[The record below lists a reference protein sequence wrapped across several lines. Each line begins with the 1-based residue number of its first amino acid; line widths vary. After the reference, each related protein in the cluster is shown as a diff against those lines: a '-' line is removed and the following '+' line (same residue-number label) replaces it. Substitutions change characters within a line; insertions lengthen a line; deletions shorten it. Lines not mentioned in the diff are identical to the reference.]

1 MAIFKTSNHNPNLS
15 EIDLAQKNEF
25 NCQVN
30 TSGENVRAYKLQILS
45 SRGDEIICDGKK
57 RIIDGVTY
65 ENAGVDCTPV
75 KNKGFLKIPN
85 ISNESSESIDIISGK
100 ALENG
105 KDYQWGIRTY
115 GAPIGSKEQP
125 RTMVCE
131 GYIVGSTQYVIW
143 VNMDGA
149 TEKDK
154 KVANDNLQYNRYIEF
169 KIPKDSITD
178 SILPFS
184 ENYNNSNNL
193 KYPPEPNTSDPNATT
208 DTSEG
213 NGENAEP
220 SSQAEEGDANTG
232 GEGTGSAD
240 TENTEENTEE
250 KKDEKTLYVKR
261 KKINWVEKELGE
273 FKNITKIECEDSFE
287 YNYKDGVSF
296 DIYLCSDQHTPNSVF
311 IDPNDQIEL
320 SNFIVIYENK
330 KDYDAA
336 IKAGETPATTNP
348 TITPR
353 NKATKIYGY
362 SSDTGEVRVRDPFDP
377 VPVNGNYYRIFE
389 YDIVNKTYKEKTGGT
404 SGKKQI
410 VGGSP
415 IQNALFKVYS
425 NKWTGINGNEE
436 NRLFIQP
443 NVNIKTDPTNPN
455 EIVFEDKTR
464 VDINQI
470 LDKTTYPDKTIDITF
485 DKLDNTQWLL
495 KGKAFSV
502 VQNSGSIIS
511 LDTESYPLPK
521 TNYTVYTDFM
531 DSAPYSVF
539 YARKA
544 PSLRIGYTNLNKK
557 SDLLGEEHIT
567 NGYISYR
574 DIYFRTPWEYSDLT
588 TPQQDVKYYHYK
600 LYDEDGSLVAESQ
613 DIYSTELFE
622 DKYVAELFGD
632 SGKSNYRYV
641 NTLDWGFK
649 GLESGP
655 DKDHP
660 KCYKVELI
668 VTDEYEKEFKA
679 EENLKVYYNSF
690 KDYFPLDVKAN
701 CKEQAIQISTK
712 VPHCADTTDYTD
724 EEGNVKKTVN
734 EGNVNGNYL
743 NITSVENIET
753 GERIDYVLN
762 YTETKTING
771 GTEPIVIPENISLLT
786 KIQVTSGF
794 VKEIE
799 DGTDKEILR
808 FGNKRYID
816 KENNKYVIDEYSLRL
831 GNFNGFYKINEGTD
845 NEQYVKNEKQLKFSW
860 YKNNGENTEEDWQSI
875 YCFNNGKNNYK
886 DIRDI
891 DFKNFKFQGITT
903 LKYSLQEKDNIKM
916 ISIAPD
922 VFINFVNN
930 QYDKYKKENF
940 VNQLL
945 TQVGIEQTSRILL
958 QDVYD
963 DRGNKISADYF
974 YSGVYI
980 YNNNEE
986 YNKWQHDLT
995 VAYIY
1000 ADDMNYFSSNT
1011 AVTMETLEVP
1021 SNCIDENNPTKGL
1034 KWPEEDEEKNN
1045 VWVDNDYEE
1054 EIEKINEKL
1063 FETTWFVIY
1072 FVSDKN
1078 KYKCEIR
1085 LQQG

>member
-1 MAIFKTSNHNPNLS
+1 MAIFKSSNHNPSLS
-15 EIDLAQKNEF
+15 EIDLNQENEF

-45 SRGDEIICDGKK
+45 GRGDEVICDGQAYTDSQGNT
-57 RIIDGVTY
+57 I
-65 ENAGVDCTPV
+65 ENAGTNCNPV

-85 ISNESSESIDIISGK
+85 ISKNSVTVLPGK
-100 ALENG
+100 ELKNG

-131 GYIVGSTQYVIW
+131 GCLVGSTQYVIW
-143 VNMDGA
+143 VNMDEA

-169 KIPKDSITD
+169 NIPQDSITD

-193 KYPPEPNTSDPNATT
+193 KYPPEPNTSDPNAIT
-208 DTSEG
+208 DTSEE
-213 NGENAEP
+213 NTEDTENTENAEP
-220 SSQAEEGDANTG
+220 SSQAEEGDTNTE
-232 GEGTGSAD
+232 GEGTGSTD
-240 TENTEENTEE
+240 TESTEE
-250 KKDEKTLYVKR
+250 KKEEKTLYVKR

-273 FKNITKIECEDSFE
+273 SKNITKIECEDSFE

-336 IKAGETPATTNP
+336 IKAEETPATDNP
-348 TITPR
+348 TVTPR

-389 YDIVNKTYKEKTGGT
+389 YDIVNKTYKEKTSGT

-425 NKWTGINGNEE
+425 NKWTGINGDEE

-464 VDINQI
+464 IDINQV
-470 LDKTTYPDKTIDITF
+470 LDKETYPGKTVDITF

-502 VQNSGSIIS
+502 VQDSGSTIS
-511 LDTESYPLPK
+511 LGTESYPLPK

-539 YARKA
+539 YARNTPTLDISYTDLNRKSS
-544 PSLRIGYTNLNKK
+544 SLEK
-557 SDLLGEEHIT
+557 DE
-567 NGYISYR
+567 YINYR
-574 DIYFRTPWEYSDLT
+574 DIYFRTPWIYKKDDSEWEV
-588 TPQQDVKYYHYK
+588 PKQDVKYYHYK
-600 LYDEDGSLVAESQ
+600 IYDENDTLIGESQ

-622 DKYVAELFGD
+622 ITPNEK
-632 SGKSNYRYV
+632 YV

-649 GLESGP
+649 GLESGV

-660 KCYKVELI
+660 KCYTVKLI
-668 VTDEYEKEFKA
+668 VTDEYEKEFEA
-679 EENLKVYYNSF
+679 STELKVYYNSF
-690 KDYFPLDVKAN
+690 KDYLPLDVKTV
-701 CKEQAIQISTK
+701 CKEQAIQVSTK
-712 VPHCADTTDYTD
+712 VPHCADTIDYLD
-724 EEGNVKKTVN
+724 SKTVDESN
-734 EGNVNGNYL
+734 VVGNAL
-743 NITSVENIET
+743 EIP
-753 GERIDYVLN
+753 ERKILN
-762 YTETKTING
+762 YTKTKTIDG
-771 GTEPIVIPENISLLT
+771 RESPIIIPQNISLLT
-786 KIQVTSGF
+786 KIQVRNDFIKS
-794 VKEIE
+794 IN
-799 DGTDKEILR
+799 DGEDKEIIR

-816 KENNKYVIDEYSLRL
+816 KEKYVIDEYSLRV
-831 GNFNGFYKINEGTD
+831 GNFNGFYKINKDTV
-845 NEQYVKNEKQLKFSW
+845 NEQYVKNDKQLKFTW
-860 YKNNGENTEEDWQSI
+860 YKNKGENETEVWETI
-875 YCFNNGKNNYK
+875 RCFNNGKDNYK

-903 LKYSLQEKDNIKM
+903 LKYNLQEADNIKM
-916 ISIAPD
+916 IGISAND
-922 VFINFVNN
+922 FIDFIEHG
-930 QYDKYKKENF
+930 YDESKPQNF

-945 TQVGIEQTSRILL
+945 TNKVNIKRTSRILL
-958 QDVYD
+958 KDVYD
-963 DRGNKISADYF
+963 DRGNKLNKNYF
-974 YSGVYI
+974 HSGIYVY
-980 YNNNEE
+980 NSSEE
-986 YNKWQHDLT
+986 INKWQHDLT
-995 VAYIY
+995 IAYIY
-1000 ADDMNYFSSNT
+1000 ADTLDYFSSNT
-1011 AVTMETLEVP
+1011 GVTIESLGIP
-1021 SNCIDENNPTKGL
+1021 KNCIETNKENENILIWKET
-1034 KWPEEDEEKNN
+1034 NN

-1054 EIEKINEKL
+1054 EIEKINQEL
-1063 FETTWFVIY
+1063 FDNSWFVIY
-1072 FVSDKN
+1072 FIIDKGN
-1078 KYKCEIR
+1078 YKCEIR
-1085 LQQG
+1085 LQDK